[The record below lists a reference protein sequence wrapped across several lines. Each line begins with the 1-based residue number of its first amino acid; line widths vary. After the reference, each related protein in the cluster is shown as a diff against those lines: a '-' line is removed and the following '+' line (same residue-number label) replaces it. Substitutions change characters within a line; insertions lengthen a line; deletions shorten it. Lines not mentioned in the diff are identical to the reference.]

1 MRSVCA
7 WCGVVLRASGN
18 QADAAE
24 PITHGIC
31 RACADALL
39 ADLTAPLDSSLERL
53 AAPIL
58 VVDSD
63 VTVIGANSQALAAL
77 AKPLE
82 EVTGQRGGDVIG
94 CQWSHQPGGCGR
106 QVCCRTCAIR
116 RTVSDTHSTGVARKA
131 VPAYTDVVTP
141 AGPRRLNL
149 LISTEKLGDLVLLR
163 IDELGLA
170 DEPDP
175 A

>member
-7 WCGVVLRASGN
+7 WCGVVLRPSGHAAGAS
-18 QADAAE
+18 E

-31 RACADALL
+31 RPCAEAML
-39 ADLTAPLDSSLERL
+39 ADMTAPVDTSLDRL
-53 AAPIL
+53 PAPIL

-63 VTVIGANSQALAAL
+63 VTIVGANHQALDAL

-82 EVTGQRGGDVIG
+82 EVAGRRGGDAIA
-94 CQWSHQPGGCGR
+94 CQSSHLPGGCGR
-106 QVCCRTCAIR
+106 QVCCRSCAIR
-116 RTVSDTHSTGVARKA
+116 RTVTDTHSTGVARRA
-131 VPAYTDVVTP
+131 VPAYADVETP
-141 AGPRRLNL
+141 AGPRRMDL

-170 DEPDP
+170 DEP
-175 A
+175 AS